1 MLTIS
6 AYIPEKYLHII
17 LLSGLLLMAGCATQ
31 EEAEPS
37 PAVTSA
43 PATVEEVAEPPP
55 PPKAIL
61 TEIPEVSETVF
72 FNEGSFEISQSE
84 QLKIDPI
91 AVRLRQHPDSNVI
104 IIGHSSESDNE
115 EDNMALSY
123 ERAFSVAIYIASVFG
138 IEEERIQ
145 VVAQG
150 NGDPATSGSNSRVE
164 VISPETV
171 VRTLN
176 ASDEDGKF

>member
-1 MLTIS
+1 MFSDRCRLQT
-6 AYIPEKYLHII
+6 
-17 LLSGLLLMAGCATQ
+17 LLRNIFIMMMLLLFIGCATQ
-31 EEAEPS
+31 QEEAPPEAEATT
-37 PAVTSA
+37 PAA
-43 PATVEEVAEPPP
+43 EVGTTEPPP
-55 PPKAIL
+55 PPQVIL
-61 TEIPEVSETVF
+61 AEIPEVRETIYF
-72 FNEGSFEISQSE
+72 DSGSFEITQSE

-91 AVRLRQHPDSNVI
+91 AVRLRRHPDSNVI

-150 NGDPATSGSNSRVE
+150 QGDPASSGSNSRVE
-164 VISPETV
+164 LISPETV
-171 VRTLN
+171 VRTLD
-176 ASDEDGKF
+176 ASTDSNPF